1 MNNDIIFQGDE
12 TMKQKVVIEEHHI
25 KKEKINKYLDWFIH
39 ILGYTLVLIT
49 VSIIF
54 RKTIYID
61 NQFFGFWGLLAVI
74 IIFILNRTV
83 KPLLFWLTLPLTA
96 ITLGLFYPVTNVIVL
111 KVADWILMDHF
122 QIHGFFMVFIVSII
136 ISIMNAIMDNVIIDT
151 FLRRYKK

>member
-1 MNNDIIFQGDE
+1 MEKEI
-12 TMKQKVVIEEHHI
+12 IEENH
-25 KKEKINKYLDWFIH
+25 KKTPQINKFLDWFIH

-54 RKTIYID
+54 DDTIYID
-61 NQFFGFWGLLAVI
+61 NGLYGLWGVLAII

-96 ITLGLFYPVTNVIVL
+96 ITLGLFYPIVNVVVLEVT
-111 KVADWILMDHF
+111 AFILGDHF
-122 QIHGFFMVFIVSII
+122 QIHGFFMIFIVSII

-151 FLRRYKK
+151 FLKGHKK